1 MRRSR
6 THAPGEG
13 SRHRGTEHETRCTST
28 YCPLLRPGF
37 ARVRRH
43 PHDGPVPHGCRQRRR
58 FRRRL
63 RAGWVHRRSS
73 IGVNGLGQPDPGH
86 AAAGVAIG
94 TGWRHRRAIPA
105 PHRAGNTTELAPVP
119 AMDEPDVMPAVVSR
133 PGPPGGRIAGVPPPW
148 RCAPDCD
155 DGLELR
161 LWNVAEELE
170 KAAMVEPG
178 HYAEAARE
186 LASTR
191 P

>member
-1 MRRSR
+1 MRLA
-6 THAPGEG
+6 AP
-13 SRHRGTEHETRCTST
+13 
-28 YCPLLRPGF
+28 PLTVLFF
-37 ARVRRH
+37 AL
-43 PHDGPVPHGCRQRRR
+43 GLHGCAATRTTGL
-58 FRRRL
+58 FL
-63 RAGWVHRRSS
+63 MGAGSVVAFA
-73 IGVNGLGQPDPGH
+73 GVYGLAGCTGDPPSACTGSGSLTPGNR